1 MAIKSLAY
9 LFAKRLIIYFR
20 NNFKGFIPHVCIKL
34 SSRSVSI
41 RGVSSYQ
48 SRTFHVI
55 ELFAEAIAQAQAEQ
69 KKIKSMAYR
78 IFCSDYVSRYPA
90 LAWNMLPGMNLAF
103 SACKKDIRDSKLQL
117 IPDFVFNAWPEAGIE
132 DYDQKCTDIVKA
144 SQVKPIFLD
153 HIFWAGNINTHESR
167 MILKDYSKKFDWLTV
182 VDTSIKSGSPNN
194 LSNNFVSLEGHCRYS
209 FLIDL
214 QGIGYS
220 GRVKLLLFSGRCL
233 FLQEREFEEWY
244 YQFLKSYVHFI
255 PLRNDLSDLEEKYIW
270 AINNKDEVDKIAKNA
285 QHLAINLLT
294 RKGAVRYILDNILA
308 QR

>member
-90 LAWNMLPGMNLAF
+90 FGDKSSDKKRSCALHFRQYTGSKIVNLFLLLLVDDVA
-103 SACKKDIRDSKLQL
+103 RWL
-117 IPDFVFNAWPEAGIE
+117 PDFCAP
-132 DYDQKCTDIVKA
+132 
-144 SQVKPIFLD
+144 
-153 HIFWAGNINTHESR
+153 
-167 MILKDYSKKFDWLTV
+167 
-182 VDTSIKSGSPNN
+182 
-194 LSNNFVSLEGHCRYS
+194 
-209 FLIDL
+209 
-214 QGIGYS
+214 
-220 GRVKLLLFSGRCL
+220 
-233 FLQEREFEEWY
+233 
-244 YQFLKSYVHFI
+244 
-255 PLRNDLSDLEEKYIW
+255 
-270 AINNKDEVDKIAKNA
+270 
-285 QHLAINLLT
+285 
-294 RKGAVRYILDNILA
+294 
-308 QR
+308 